1 MTLQLGS
8 SEHGKAGCPP
18 VLCAPRGADVP
29 RLSPCIPY
37 QDEDEDLI
45 VDFSTG
51 SLQATS
57 YKTWQVME
65 ELMGRLERL

>member
-1 MTLQLGS
+1 MSLPVGS
-8 SEHGKAGCPP
+8 PKHGKACCSLE
-18 VLCAPRGADVP
+18 LCAPHGADVP
-29 RLSPCIPY
+29 RVSPYIPY
-37 QDEDEDLI
+37 HDEDEDLI

-57 YKTWQVME
+57 LKTWQVME